1 MPTLSAQGQNTGYT
15 HYIKFTYEDLQ
26 RENWRDAGTASDV
39 RKKIA
44 FVRRGAVLT
53 YVTAFATNT
62 VTGANDL
69 SLTCGSGET
78 STAFLAASDIDGT
91 GVFCNSGSSL
101 TSNKAVFTADGTV
114 WIRIQG
120 SITNLTS
127 GSWIVALKALDTPDI
142 VA

>member
-26 RENWRDAGTASDV
+26 RENWRDAGVSGDV

-44 FVRRGAVLT
+44 LARRGSVIT
-53 YVTAFATNT
+53 YVTAFATST

-69 SLTCGSGET
+69 TLTCGFSET
-78 STAFLAASDIDGT
+78 NTSYLTSSDIDSGSI
-91 GVFCNSGSSL
+91 FCNSGTSL
-101 TSNKAVFTADGTV
+101 TSNRSPVSADTTI
-114 WIRIQG
+114 WMRIQG
-120 SITNLTS
+120 SIADLTS
-127 GSWIVALKALDTPDI
+127 GSWIVALQILDAQDI